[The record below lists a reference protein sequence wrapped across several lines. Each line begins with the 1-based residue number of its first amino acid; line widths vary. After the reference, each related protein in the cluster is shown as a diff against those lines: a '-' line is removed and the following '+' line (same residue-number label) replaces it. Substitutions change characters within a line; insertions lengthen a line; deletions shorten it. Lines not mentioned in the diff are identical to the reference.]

1 MILQQH
7 RAAAFKS
14 SNRDISVEV
23 LRSPNLYPPPL
34 WLGCDL
40 EKPRQIRQLLDL
52 RGHDGIL
59 GGVVIAGRLSFM
71 DDSTQTGRAAAGN
84 VLTDHLALANRRS
97 LGLARHPRQLLAV
110 LGNRVLRCV
119 ELH

>member
-34 WLGCDL
+34 WLGCEL
-40 EKPRQIRQLLDL
+40 QETCQIRQLLDL
-52 RGHDGIL
+52 RDNDRIF
-59 GGVVIAGRLSFM
+59 GGVVFAGRLSFM
-71 DDSTQTGRAAAGN
+71 DDSTQARYMSNPN
-84 VLTDHLALANRRS
+84 VGDW
-97 LGLARHPRQLLAV
+97 
-110 LGNRVLRCV
+110 
-119 ELH
+119 

>member
-59 GGVVIAGRLSFM
+59 GGVVIAGGLSFM
-71 DDSTQTGRAAAGN
+71 DRPAQPGRAAAGG
-84 VLTDHLALANRRS
+84 VWADDFPLPDQPRGKFGRATALA
-97 LGLARHPRQLLAV
+97 G
-110 LGNRVLRCV
+110 
-119 ELH
+119 